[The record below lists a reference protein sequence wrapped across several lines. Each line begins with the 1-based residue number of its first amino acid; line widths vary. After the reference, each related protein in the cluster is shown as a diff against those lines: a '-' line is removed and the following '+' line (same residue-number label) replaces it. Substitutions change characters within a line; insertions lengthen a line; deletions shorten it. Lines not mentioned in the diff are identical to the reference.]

1 MLNVILNL
9 KETENGNI
17 FYLFVET
24 NNTVKNFL
32 LGEEKTVKSH
42 ILNLNKRD
50 LSKKSVR
57 KKIGKEILRSFGV
70 EFEDEIDLLDTMTF
84 YLP

>member
-32 LGEEKTVKSH
+32 LGEEKTVKSY
-42 ILNLNKRD
+42 ILNLDKCN

-57 KKIGKEILRSFGV
+57 KKIGKEILRSFGI
-70 EFEDEIDLLDTMTF
+70 EFEDEIDQLDTMTF
-84 YLP
+84 YLT